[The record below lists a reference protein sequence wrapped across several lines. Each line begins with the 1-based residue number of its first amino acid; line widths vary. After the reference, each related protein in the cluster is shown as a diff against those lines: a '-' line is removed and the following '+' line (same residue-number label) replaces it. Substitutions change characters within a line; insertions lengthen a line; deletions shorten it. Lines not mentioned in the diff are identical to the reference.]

1 MPLEPGQFAEVLE
14 ICPAAREVKEG
25 DATLVLLSD
34 LLLPDG
40 CQPAMTRALL
50 WPTPRDGYSSR
61 LFFSQ
66 RIAPAAKVNQQA
78 LNWNANSVRILEENW
93 HAFSWQTRGGQRLAQ
108 MIGQHLQALR

>member
-1 MPLEPGQFAEVLE
+1 MTLDPSQFAEILE

-25 DATLVLLSD
+25 DATLVLLHD
-34 LLLPDG
+34 LRLPDG
-40 CQPAMTRALL
+40 CQPATIRALL
-50 WPTPRDGYSSR
+50 WPAARDGYSSR

-66 RIAPAAKVNQQA
+66 RITPVAKANQQP
-78 LNWNANSVRILEENW
+78 LNWNANGVRILEENW